1 MGQLLVRGLEDR
13 VIHALKQ
20 RATRS
25 GRSVEAEHRAL
36 LLEALAP
43 AEESFA
49 ERAARMRRTAPTQAI
64 DSADMIRADRD
75 RDQAAAL

>member
-13 VIHALKQ
+13 VILALKQ
-20 RATRS
+20 RAQQT

-36 LLEALAP
+36 LLEVLAP

-49 ERAARMRRTAPTQAI
+49 ERAARMRRTAPAQAI

-75 RDQAAAL
+75 RDHGASL